1 MVSRGLFG
9 WSPPHVQPLTPVSE
23 ASEPPESPSPY
34 AADLAGDAAP
44 PPEDDAAAALDD
56 GDDEPDPPPAAVPFK
71 RLFACADRLDWALMS
86 AGALAAAA
94 HGVALVVYL
103 HLFGTAIHSL
113 HGRHNHDLFHHI
125 NQVRGFML
133 DSYWGKADSSDKIK
147 VGNYI
152 HNMATFFGGLIIGLV
167 NCWQIAL
174 LTLATG
180 PFIVAAGGISNI
192 FLHRLAENIQDA
204 YGEAASVA
212 EQAILYIRTLYSFTN
227 ETLAKYSYATSL
239 QATLRY
245 GILISLVQG
254 LGLGFTYGLAICS
267 CALQLWVGR
276 FLISH
281 GKANG
286 GEVVVALFSIIL
298 SGLGLNQAATNFY
311 SFEQGRIA
319 AYRLYEMISRS
330 TSVVNQDGRTLP
342 SVQGNIEFRN
352 VYFSYLS
359 RPEIPILSGFYL
371 TVPARKTVALVGRNG
386 SGKSSII
393 PLMERFYDPTLG
405 EVLLD
410 GENIK
415 NLKLEWLRSQIGLV
429 TQEPALLS
437 LSIRENIAYGRS
449 ATTDQIEE
457 AAKTAHAHTFISSL
471 EKGYDTQVGRAGLSL
486 TEEQKIK
493 LSIARAVLSNPSILL
508 LDEVTGALDFEA
520 EKAVQE
526 ALDILM
532 LGRSTIIIA
541 RRLSLIRNADYI
553 AVMEEGQLVEMGTH
567 DELLN
572 LDGLYAELLRCEEA
586 AKLPKRTPIRN
597 YKEPSSFQIERDSS
611 ASHSFQESSS
621 PNMSKSPSLQKT
633 HGFLAFRNSDANH
646 NSHESPNIQSPPSEQ
661 MAETRL
667 PTVAS
672 ERAPSIKRQD
682 SFEMKLPDLPKID
695 VPLHRQSSN
704 TSDPESPISPLLTSD
719 PKNERSHSKTFS
731 RPLDMFDNFH
741 AEESKRQQTKAPS
754 FWRLVELSLAEYFY
768 ALLGSAGAACFG
780 SFNPLL
786 AYTISLIVVAYYRI
800 GVRDVHDEVN
810 KYCSF
815 IVGMGIITVLANFLQ
830 HFYFGIMGEKMTERV
845 RRMMFS
851 AILRNEVGW
860 FDEEENSA
868 DILSMRLANDA
879 TFVRAA
885 FSNRLSIFIQDT
897 AAIFVA
903 LLLGMLLEWRV
914 ALVALAT
921 LPILVISAVAQKM
934 WLSGFSRGIQEM
946 HRKASLVLEDA
957 VRNIYTVVAF
967 CAGNKIMELY
977 RLQLGN
983 ILWKSL
989 VHGMGI
995 GFAFGLSQF
1004 LLFACNALL
1013 LWYTAVAVKNGHLS
1027 LVTALK
1033 EYIVFSFA
1041 TFALVEPFGLAPYI
1055 LKRRK
1060 SLTSVFEIIDRA
1072 PKIDPD
1078 DASGLKP
1085 PNVYGSIEF
1094 RNVDFCYPTRPETMV
1109 LSNFSLRVNG
1119 GQTVAVVGVSG
1130 SGKSTIISL
1139 IERFYD
1145 PTAGQV
1151 LLDGRD
1157 LKLFNLRWL
1166 RSHMGLV
1173 PQDPVIFST
1182 TIREN
1187 IIYARHNAT
1196 ESEMKE
1202 AARIANAHHFISS
1215 LPHGYDTHV
1224 GMRGVDLTPG
1234 QKQRIAIARV
1244 VLKNAPILLLDE
1256 ASSAIESESS
1266 RVVQEALDTLI
1277 MGNKTTILIAHRAAM
1292 MKHVDNIVVLN
1303 GGKIVEQGT
1312 HDSLVQKNGLYGDEH
1327 KLAGF
1332 SATLQAIIS
1341 FVENSGDHIK
1351 FVRAA
1356 KHQIVFLVKG
1366 PIYLVCISCTEES
1379 YEGLRGQ
1386 LELMYGQMLLI
1397 LTKSVNRCFEKNPKF
1412 DMAPLLGGTDAVFLS
1427 LIHAFSWNPATFL
1440 HAYTCLPL
1448 AQSTRQAASA
1458 VLQDIADSG
1467 VLFALLMCEH
1477 KVISLVGAQKATL
1490 HPDDIFLLSNF
1501 ILSSE
1506 SFRTS
1511 ESFSPICL
1519 PRYNSMAFLYAYVH
1533 FFDENTYLTL
1543 LTARSDAFYDLKD
1556 SRSRIQNVLL
1566 KANVL
1571 VEVQRSLRESAL
1583 RIEDLP
1589 ADPSSQSVS
1598 PPPQF
1603 SQDLH
1608 FQLLSSEMAIGGP
1621 AGLWHFI
1628 YKSIYL
1634 DQYVSSEFPLIISNP
1649 KQQKRLYKAYQKLYA
1664 SMHDKATGPHK
1675 TQFRRDEDYVLFCW
1689 ITQDFELYAAFN
1701 PLADKSQAIKV
1712 CNRVCQWIR
1721 DLENE
1726 IFVYGESTLSW

>member
-23 ASEPPESPSPY
+23 TSEPPESPSPY
-34 AADLAGDAAP
+34 AADAFGVGGPGDPPRHPDGAG
-44 PPEDDAAAALDD
+44 PEDGD
-56 GDDEPDPPPAAVPFK
+56 GDDEGAEGEDPEPPPAAVPFK
-71 RLFACADRLDWALMS
+71 RLFACADRLDWALMA
-86 AGALAAAA
+86 AGGAAAAA

-103 HLFGTAIHSL
+103 HLFGRAINSL
-113 HGRHNHDLFHHI
+113 HGRHTDQLFRDIKQHALYFLYI
-125 NQVRGFML
+125 AIGVFFAGWIEVSCWILTGERQTAVIRSKYVQVLLNQDMSFFDTYGNNGDIVSQVL
-133 DSYWGKADSSDKIK
+133 SDVLLIQSALSEK

-152 HNMATFFGGLIIGLV
+152 HNMATFFGGLVIGLV

-204 YGEAASVA
+204 YGEAASIA

-276 FLISH
+276 FLILH
-281 GKANG
+281 GRANG
-286 GEVVVALFSIIL
+286 GEIVVALFAIIL

-330 TSVVNQDGRTLP
+330 TSTVNQDGRILN

-471 EKGYDTQVGRAGLSL
+471 EKGYETQVGRAGLSL

-526 ALDILM
+526 ALDVLM

-567 DELLN
+567 EELLN
-572 LDGLYAELLRCEEA
+572 LDGLYAELLKCEEA
-586 AKLPKRTPIRN
+586 AKLPKRTPMRN

-621 PNMSKSPSLQKT
+621 PIMSKSPSLQKT
-633 HGFLAFRNSDANH
+633 HGFLAFRNSDANP
-646 NSHESPNIQSPPSEQ
+646 NSRESPNIQSPPSEQ
-661 MAETRL
+661 MAEIRL
-667 PTVAS
+667 PMVPS

-731 RPLDMFDNFH
+731 RTLDMFDNFRSDP
-741 AEESKRQQTKAPS
+741 SKKHQTKAPS
-754 FWRLVELSLAEYFY
+754 FWKLAELSLTEYFY

-786 AYTISLIVVAYYRI
+786 AYTISLILVAYYRI

-860 FDEEENSA
+860 FDDEENSA

-897 AAIFVA
+897 SAIFVA

-977 RLQLGN
+977 RLQLGS
-983 ILWKSL
+983 ILTKSF

-995 GFAFGLSQF
+995 GFAFGFSQF

-1013 LWYTAVAVKNGHLS
+1013 LWYTAVAVKAGHLS

-1060 SLTSVFEIIDRA
+1060 SLTSVFEIIDRV

-1094 RNVDFCYPTRPETMV
+1094 RSIDFCYPTRPEMMV
-1109 LSNFSLRVNG
+1109 LSNFSLKVNG
-1119 GQTVAVVGVSG
+1119 GQTIAVVGVSG

-1157 LKLFNLRWL
+1157 LKLFNVRWL

-1244 VLKNAPILLLDE
+1244 VLKNAPIVLLDE

-1312 HDSLVQKNGLYGDEH
+1312 HDSLVQMNGLYI
-1327 KLAGF
+1327 KLMQPHFTKGF
-1332 SATLQAIIS
+1332 RQ
-1341 FVENSGDHIK
+1341 
-1351 FVRAA
+1351 R
-1356 KHQIVFLVKG
+1356 
-1366 PIYLVCISCTEES
+1366 
-1379 YEGLRGQ
+1379 R
-1386 LELMYGQMLLI
+1386 LI
-1397 LTKSVNRCFEKNPKF
+1397 
-1412 DMAPLLGGTDAVFLS
+1412 
-1427 LIHAFSWNPATFL
+1427 
-1440 HAYTCLPL
+1440 
-1448 AQSTRQAASA
+1448 
-1458 VLQDIADSG
+1458 
-1467 VLFALLMCEH
+1467 
-1477 KVISLVGAQKATL
+1477 
-1490 HPDDIFLLSNF
+1490 
-1501 ILSSE
+1501 
-1506 SFRTS
+1506 
-1511 ESFSPICL
+1511 
-1519 PRYNSMAFLYAYVH
+1519 
-1533 FFDENTYLTL
+1533 
-1543 LTARSDAFYDLKD
+1543 
-1556 SRSRIQNVLL
+1556 
-1566 KANVL
+1566 
-1571 VEVQRSLRESAL
+1571 
-1583 RIEDLP
+1583 
-1589 ADPSSQSVS
+1589 
-1598 PPPQF
+1598 
-1603 SQDLH
+1603 
-1608 FQLLSSEMAIGGP
+1608 
-1621 AGLWHFI
+1621 
-1628 YKSIYL
+1628 
-1634 DQYVSSEFPLIISNP
+1634 
-1649 KQQKRLYKAYQKLYA
+1649 
-1664 SMHDKATGPHK
+1664 
-1675 TQFRRDEDYVLFCW
+1675 
-1689 ITQDFELYAAFN
+1689 
-1701 PLADKSQAIKV
+1701 
-1712 CNRVCQWIR
+1712 
-1721 DLENE
+1721 
-1726 IFVYGESTLSW
+1726 

>member
-1 MVSRGLFG
+1 MMISRGLFG
-9 WSPPHVQPLTPVSE
+9 WSPPHIQPLTPVSE
-23 ASEPPESPSPY
+23 VSEPPESPSPY
-34 AADLAGDAAP
+34 LDSNTEAEAV
-44 PPEDDAAAALDD
+44 EDDE
-56 GDDEPDPPPAAVPFK
+56 GIDETEEMEPPPAAVPFS
-71 RLFACADRLDWALMS
+71 RLFACADTFDWFLMIIGS
-86 AGALAAAA
+86 LAAAA
-94 HGVALVVYL
+94 HGTALVIYL
-103 HLFGTAIHSL
+103 HYFGKVIQLLSLDITSSSSSEELFQEFKKHALYIVYIASGVFAAGWIEVSCWILTGERQTAVIRSKYVQVL
-113 HGRHNHDLFHHI
+113 L
-125 NQVRGFML
+125 NQDMSFFDTYGNNGDIVSQVL
-133 DSYWGKADSSDKIK
+133 SDVLLIQSALSEK

-152 HNMATFFGGLIIGLV
+152 HNMATFFGGLVIGLV

-174 LTLATG
+174 ITLATG

-204 YGEAASVA
+204 YAEAASIA
-212 EQAILYIRTLYSFTN
+212 EQAVSYVRTLYAFTN

-276 FLISH
+276 FLISN
-281 GKANG
+281 GKAHG
-286 GEVVVALFSIIL
+286 GEIITALFAIIL

-330 TSVVNQDGRTLP
+330 TSSINQEGNTLG

-371 TVPARKTVALVGRNG
+371 TVPAKKTVALVGRNG

-415 NLKLEWLRSQIGLV
+415 SLKLEWLRSQIGLV

-437 LSIRENIAYGRS
+437 LSIRDNIAYGRS
-449 ATTDQIEE
+449 ATPDQIEE

-471 EKGYDTQVGRAGLSL
+471 EKGYETQVGRAGLEL

-493 LSIARAVLSNPSILL
+493 LSVARAVLSNPSILL
-508 LDEVTGALDFEA
+508 LDEVTGGLDFEA
-520 EKAVQE
+520 ERAVQE

-541 RRLSLIRNADYI
+541 RRLCLIRNADYI

-567 DELLN
+567 EELLAI
-572 LDGLYAELLRCEEA
+572 DGLYAELLRCEEA

-597 YKEPSSFQIERDSS
+597 HKERETSQTDKDSS
-611 ASHSFQESSS
+611 ASHSFQEPSS
-621 PNMSKSPSLQKT
+621 PKMAKSPSLQRMPGG
-633 HGFLAFRNSDANH
+633 HAFQPSDGAFN
-646 NSHESPNIQSPPSEQ
+646 NLQDSPKIQSPPSEL
-661 MAETRL
+661 MMENGT
-667 PTVAS
+667 PVDTTDN
-672 ERAPSIKRQD
+672 EPSIKRQD
-682 SFEMKLPDLPKID
+682 SFEMRLPELPKID
-695 VPLHRQSSN
+695 VHSGNRQSTN
-704 TSDPESPISPLLTSD
+704 ASDPESPISPLLTSD

-731 RPLDMFDNFH
+731 RPLSHYDDIPVKQREPKNTQNQ
-741 AEESKRQQTKAPS
+741 KPPS
-754 FWRLVELSLAEYFY
+754 FWRLAELSFAEWLY
-768 ALLGSAGAACFG
+768 ALLGSIGAAIFG

-786 AYTISLIVVAYYRI
+786 AYVIALVVVAYYK
-800 GVRDVHDEVN
+800 DVGDHLRHEVD
-810 KYCSF
+810 KWCL
-815 IVGMGIITVLANFLQ
+815 IIAGMGIVTVVSNFLQ

-851 AILRNEVGW
+851 AMLRNEVGW

-868 DILSMRLANDA
+868 DTLSMRLANDA

-897 AAIFVA
+897 AAVVVA
-903 LLLGMLLEWRV
+903 ILIGMLLEWRL

-921 LPILVISAVAQKM
+921 LPVLTISAIAQM
-934 WLSGFSRGIQEM
+934 WLAGFSRGIQEM

-967 CAGNKIMELY
+967 CAGNKVMELY
-977 RLQLGN
+977 RFQLVK
-983 ILWKSL
+983 IFKQSFL
-989 VHGMGI
+989 HGMAI
-995 GFAFGLSQF
+995 GFAFGFSQF

-1013 LWYTAVAVKNGHLS
+1013 LWYTAVSVKNGHLDLS
-1027 LVTALK
+1027 TALK
-1033 EYIVFSFA
+1033 EYTVFSFA

-1060 SLTSVFEIIDRA
+1060 SLTSVFEIIDRV

-1078 DASGLKP
+1078 DNSGLKP
-1085 PNVYGSIEF
+1085 PNVYGTIELKSVEF
-1094 RNVDFCYPTRPETMV
+1094 YYPTRPEMMI
-1109 LSNFSLRVNG
+1109 LSNFSLKVSG

-1145 PTAGQV
+1145 PVAGQV

-1166 RSHMGLV
+1166 RNHMGLIQQE
-1173 PQDPVIFST
+1173 PIIFST

-1196 ESEMKE
+1196 EAEMKE

-1256 ASSAIESESS
+1256 ASSSIESESS

-1292 MKHVDNIVVLN
+1292 MRHVDNIVVLN
-1303 GGKIVEQGT
+1303 GGRIVEQGT
-1312 HDSLVQKNGLYGDEH
+1312 HDTLLAMNGLY
-1327 KLAGF
+1327 
-1332 SATLQAIIS
+1332 
-1341 FVENSGDHIK
+1341 
-1351 FVRAA
+1351 VRLMQP
-1356 KHQIVFLVKG
+1356 HFGKG
-1366 PIYLVCISCTEES
+1366 I
-1379 YEGLRGQ
+1379 RQ
-1386 LELMYGQMLLI
+1386 HRLI
-1397 LTKSVNRCFEKNPKF
+1397 
-1412 DMAPLLGGTDAVFLS
+1412 
-1427 LIHAFSWNPATFL
+1427 
-1440 HAYTCLPL
+1440 
-1448 AQSTRQAASA
+1448 
-1458 VLQDIADSG
+1458 
-1467 VLFALLMCEH
+1467 
-1477 KVISLVGAQKATL
+1477 
-1490 HPDDIFLLSNF
+1490 
-1501 ILSSE
+1501 
-1506 SFRTS
+1506 
-1511 ESFSPICL
+1511 
-1519 PRYNSMAFLYAYVH
+1519 
-1533 FFDENTYLTL
+1533 
-1543 LTARSDAFYDLKD
+1543 
-1556 SRSRIQNVLL
+1556 
-1566 KANVL
+1566 
-1571 VEVQRSLRESAL
+1571 
-1583 RIEDLP
+1583 
-1589 ADPSSQSVS
+1589 
-1598 PPPQF
+1598 
-1603 SQDLH
+1603 
-1608 FQLLSSEMAIGGP
+1608 
-1621 AGLWHFI
+1621 
-1628 YKSIYL
+1628 
-1634 DQYVSSEFPLIISNP
+1634 
-1649 KQQKRLYKAYQKLYA
+1649 
-1664 SMHDKATGPHK
+1664 
-1675 TQFRRDEDYVLFCW
+1675 
-1689 ITQDFELYAAFN
+1689 
-1701 PLADKSQAIKV
+1701 
-1712 CNRVCQWIR
+1712 
-1721 DLENE
+1721 
-1726 IFVYGESTLSW
+1726 

>member
-23 ASEPPESPSPY
+23 TSEPPESPSPY
-34 AADLAGDAAP
+34 AADLGLGGDGAP
-44 PPEDDAAAALDD
+44 PPDDDAQPPLDD
-56 GDDEPDPPPAAVPFK
+56 ADDDPDPPPAAVPFK
-71 RLFACADRLDWALMS
+71 RLFACADRLDWALMA
-86 AGALAAAA
+86 AGSLAAAA

-103 HLFGTAIHSL
+103 HLFGRAINSL
-113 HGRHNHDLFHHI
+113 HGRHTHDLFHNI
-125 NQVRGFML
+125 NQHALYFLYIAIGVFFAGWIEVSCWILTGERQTAVIRSKYVQVLLNQDMSFFDTYGNNGDIVSQVL
-133 DSYWGKADSSDKIK
+133 SDVLLIQSALSEK

-152 HNMATFFGGLIIGLV
+152 HNMATFFGGLVIGLV

-204 YGEAASVA
+204 YGEAASIA

-281 GKANG
+281 GRANG
-286 GEVVVALFSIIL
+286 GEVVVALFAIIL

-330 TSVVNQDGRTLP
+330 TSIVNQDGRTLP

-457 AAKTAHAHTFISSL
+457 ASKTAHVHAFISSL
-471 EKGYDTQVGRAGLSL
+471 EKGYETQVGRAGLSL

-493 LSIARAVLSNPSILL
+493 LSIARAVLSNPSVLL

-567 DELLN
+567 EELLN

-621 PNMSKSPSLQKT
+621 PKMSKSPSLQKT
-633 HGFLAFRNSDANH
+633 HGFLTFRNSDANH

-661 MAETRL
+661 MAEARL
-667 PTVAS
+667 PMVAS

-731 RPLDMFDNFH
+731 RPLDIFDSFH
-741 AEESKRQQTKAPS
+741 AEDSKKPQTKAPS
-754 FWRLVELSLAEYFY
+754 FWRLAELSLAEYFY

-786 AYTISLIVVAYYRI
+786 AYTISLIVVAYYKI

-860 FDEEENSA
+860 FDDEDNSA

-897 AAIFVA
+897 SAIFVA
-903 LLLGMLLEWRV
+903 LLLGMLLQWRV

-921 LPILVISAVAQKM
+921 LPILIISAVAQKM

-977 RLQLGN
+977 RLQLGD
-983 ILWKSL
+983 ILMKSFF
-989 VHGMGI
+989 HGMGL
-995 GFAFGLSQF
+995 GFAFGFSQF

-1013 LWYTAVAVKNGHLS
+1013 LWYTAAAVKDGHLS

-1060 SLTSVFEIIDRA
+1060 SLTSVFEIIDRV

-1085 PNVYGSIEF
+1085 TNVYGSIEF
-1094 RNVDFCYPTRPETMV
+1094 RNVDFCYPTRPEMTV

-1130 SGKSTIISL
+1130 SGKSTIVSL

-1303 GGKIVEQGT
+1303 GGRIVEQGS
-1312 HDSLVQKNGLYGDEH
+1312 HDSLVQLNGLYV
-1327 KLAGF
+1327 KLMQPHFSKGF
-1332 SATLQAIIS
+1332 RQ
-1341 FVENSGDHIK
+1341 
-1351 FVRAA
+1351 R
-1356 KHQIVFLVKG
+1356 
-1366 PIYLVCISCTEES
+1366 
-1379 YEGLRGQ
+1379 R
-1386 LELMYGQMLLI
+1386 LI
-1397 LTKSVNRCFEKNPKF
+1397 
-1412 DMAPLLGGTDAVFLS
+1412 
-1427 LIHAFSWNPATFL
+1427 
-1440 HAYTCLPL
+1440 
-1448 AQSTRQAASA
+1448 
-1458 VLQDIADSG
+1458 
-1467 VLFALLMCEH
+1467 
-1477 KVISLVGAQKATL
+1477 
-1490 HPDDIFLLSNF
+1490 
-1501 ILSSE
+1501 
-1506 SFRTS
+1506 
-1511 ESFSPICL
+1511 
-1519 PRYNSMAFLYAYVH
+1519 
-1533 FFDENTYLTL
+1533 
-1543 LTARSDAFYDLKD
+1543 
-1556 SRSRIQNVLL
+1556 
-1566 KANVL
+1566 
-1571 VEVQRSLRESAL
+1571 
-1583 RIEDLP
+1583 
-1589 ADPSSQSVS
+1589 
-1598 PPPQF
+1598 
-1603 SQDLH
+1603 
-1608 FQLLSSEMAIGGP
+1608 
-1621 AGLWHFI
+1621 
-1628 YKSIYL
+1628 
-1634 DQYVSSEFPLIISNP
+1634 
-1649 KQQKRLYKAYQKLYA
+1649 
-1664 SMHDKATGPHK
+1664 
-1675 TQFRRDEDYVLFCW
+1675 
-1689 ITQDFELYAAFN
+1689 
-1701 PLADKSQAIKV
+1701 
-1712 CNRVCQWIR
+1712 
-1721 DLENE
+1721 
-1726 IFVYGESTLSW
+1726 